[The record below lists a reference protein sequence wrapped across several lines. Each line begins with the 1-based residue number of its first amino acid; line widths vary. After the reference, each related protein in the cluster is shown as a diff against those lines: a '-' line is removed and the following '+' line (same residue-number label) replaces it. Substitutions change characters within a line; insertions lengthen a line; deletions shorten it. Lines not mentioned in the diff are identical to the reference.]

1 MTPREWLRERR
12 PEAPRSLLVRMET
25 LLGPAADHDGAD
37 LFTVLMDASAR
48 TLGDV
53 IASPTAGRETALD
66 LLAADAF
73 ATYAFEVSATSP
85 DRLTTHA
92 RRALRRLGRAGTGR

>member
-1 MTPREWLRERR
+1 VTPREWLRERR
-12 PEAPRSLLVRMET
+12 PEAPRSLLARMET
-25 LLGPAADHDGAD
+25 LLGPTADHEVTD
-37 LFTVLMDASAR
+37 LFTVLLDASSR
-48 TLGDV
+48 TLDDV

-92 RRALRRLGRAGTGR
+92 RRALRRLGRTGTRR